1 MGRPPVIPAE
11 KKQRAVLAVL
21 AREAT
26 IVEAARR
33 EQVSEQSVG
42 RWKAAFLEA
51 GAAALADGTASAGGR
66 EKQLE
71 AELAELRRTVREAE
85 VEIEVWK
92 RSAGGRLGPSTTSR

>member
-1 MGRPPVIPAE
+1 MIPAE

-42 RWKAAFLEA
+42 RWKAAFLKA
-51 GAAALADGTASAGGR
+51 GAAALADGTAMAAGR

-71 AELAELRRTVREAE
+71 AELAELRRTLREAE

>member
-11 KKQRAVLAVL
+11 QKQRAVLAVL
-21 AREAT
+21 AREVT

-51 GAAALADGTASAGGR
+51 GAAALADGSRRPAGRVG
-66 EKQLE
+66 QLE
-71 AELAELRRTVREAE
+71 AELAELRRTLREAE